1 MVMRRY
7 FFIATLFIIVA
18 SCGCNPYRFTVETQH
33 PVDCRIFSDHN
44 TVNSHLYGFEMH
56 PDAIVQVTSL
66 AWTQYEL
73 GVYLTL
79 TGGEGFQLMLR
90 PVLEESV
97 IDSGLVLT
105 FLSSGGIRLDSAGY
119 TLDENRAFRF
129 PKDSQVYVTIY
140 NEESFLQMTVG
151 CDTVLKRFTKRKS
164 SDDIALKTLPGS
176 ELKILGPQWKR
187 IKFTKDHEMKV
198 EETR

>member
-1 MVMRRY
+1 MAVLY
-7 FFIATLFIIVA
+7 
-18 SCGCNPYRFTVETQH
+18 GCNPYRFTVETQH
-33 PVDCRIFSDHN
+33 PVDCRIFTDHN
-44 TVNSHLYGFEMH
+44 SVNSHLYGFDMH
-56 PDAIVQVTSL
+56 SNAVVQVTSL
-66 AWTQYEL
+66 AWTQYDL

-79 TGGEGFQLMLR
+79 SGGEGFQLMLR

-105 FLSSGGIRLDSAGY
+105 FLSNGGMRLDSAGH
-119 TLDENRAFRF
+119 TLEENRTFRF

-140 NEESFLQMTVG
+140 NEESYLQMTVG

-176 ELKILGPQWKR
+176 ELKVLEPKWKR

-198 EETR
+198 EEAQ

>member
-1 MVMRRY
+1 MVRQTITFITLL
-7 FFIATLFIIVA
+7 FFVA
-18 SCGCNPYRFTVETQH
+18 LCSCNPYRFTVETQH

-44 TVNSHLYGFEMH
+44 TVNSNLYGFQMH
-56 PDAIVQVTSL
+56 PEAVVEVTSL

-79 TGGEGFQLMLR
+79 SGGQGFQLMLR

-105 FLSSGGIRLDSAGY
+105 FLNSGGVRLDSAGH
-119 TLDENRAFRF
+119 TLEENRAFRF

-140 NEESFLQMTVG
+140 NEEAYLQMTVG
-151 CDTVLKRFTKRKS
+151 CDTVLKRYTKRKS
-164 SDDIALKTLPGS
+164 SDDIALKTLAGS
-176 ELKILGPQWKR
+176 ELKVLAPQWKR
-187 IKFTKDHEMKV
+187 IKFTKDFEMKV